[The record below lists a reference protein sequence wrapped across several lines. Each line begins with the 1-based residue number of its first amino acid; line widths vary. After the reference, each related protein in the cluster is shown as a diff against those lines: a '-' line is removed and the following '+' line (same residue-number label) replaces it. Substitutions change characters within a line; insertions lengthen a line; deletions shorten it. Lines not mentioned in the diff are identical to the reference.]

1 MSREEAS
8 VVSAATDTVNANA
21 PVDSSP
27 SVEKAQPAVAIPAQ
41 DEFPGTAKVISIMTC
56 VYGIMFLGGLD
67 RTIVSTA
74 TPAITNEFH
83 SLGDVG
89 WYGSAYL
96 IAATAFVPFIGKIY
110 RQYDPKWVFIATFL
124 LFEIGS
130 VVCGAANSSVTF
142 IVGRAIAGL
151 GNGGSFTG
159 MMTIMVYIIPLHKR
173 PMYQAIGGLSIG
185 VTSVLGPLIGGAFTT
200 DVSWR
205 WCFYINLCVGMPF
218 VGYLVFFLKLPNM
231 PKKDRQSF
239 REQCRKLDPAGTTV
253 FIGSI
258 TSLLLAVQWGGSTYA
273 WSNGR
278 IIALF
283 VVFGVTMPIF
293 VWIQHLAGEDA
304 SMPLRII
311 TQRSVAL
318 ATIYA
323 TLVGGSLTSLIYYV
337 PLWFQAVE
345 NVSAIESG
353 VRTIPMMLAMMLG
366 ALLAGAFVRRQGYY
380 VPPMILAGVL
390 SPIGAGLVST
400 FWLDTSEGKWIGYQI
415 IYGFGIGVGLQQTGL
430 AIQAVLDR
438 KDVPIG
444 GAFNFF
450 GMGLGGGIFVSVTDN
465 IFINQFAANLKGI
478 PNLPPDFA
486 KDAGATA
493 LRKLVPAD
501 ELHQVLV
508 AYNGALK
515 DCFYVGVALAALL
528 GPVALGMEW
537 KDIRKKPQ
545 GQTKSAAVPADSGDK
560 KDETVKG
567 GEV

>member
-1 MSREEAS
+1 MTREEAS
-8 VVSAATDTVNANA
+8 VTEAATDSVNGKM
-21 PVDSSP
+21 PMDISS
-27 SVEKAQPAVAIPAQ
+27 SVEKAHTVATPAQ
-41 DEFPGTAKVISIMTC
+41 DEFPRTAKVISIMFC

-89 WYGSAYL
+89 WYGIAYL

-124 LFEIGS
+124 LFEIGPL
-130 VVCGAANSSVTF
+130 VYGAANSSAMFT
-142 IVGRAIAGL
+142 IGRAIAGL

-159 MMTIMVYIIPLHKR
+159 LMTIMVYIIPLHKR
-173 PMYQAIGGLSIG
+173 PMYQAVGGLSMG
-185 VTSVLGPLIGGAFTT
+185 VTSVLGPLVGGALTT
-200 DVSWR
+200 GVSWR
-205 WCFYINLCVGMPF
+205 WCFYINICVGMPF
-218 VGYLVFFLKLPNM
+218 AAYVVFFLKLPNM
-231 PKKDRQSF
+231 SKRERLSI
-239 REQCRKLDPAGTTV
+239 REQCRQLDPAGTTV
-253 FIGSI
+253 FIGSV

-283 VVFGVTMPIF
+283 LVFGVTMPIF
-293 VWIQHLAGEDA
+293 VWIEHRAGDDA

-311 TQRSVAL
+311 TRRSVAL

-323 TLVGGSLTSLIYYV
+323 TLIGGSLTSLVYYI
-337 PLWFQAVE
+337 PLWFQAIE
-345 NVSAIESG
+345 DVSAIESG
-353 VRTIPMMLAMMLG
+353 VRTIPMMLAMILS
-366 ALLAGAFVRRQGYY
+366 ALFAGAWVRKQGYY
-380 VPPMILAGVL
+380 VPPMLLAGTL
-390 SPIGAGLVST
+390 SSTGAGLIST

-415 IYGFGIGVGLQQTGL
+415 IYGAGVGLGLEQTGL

-450 GMGLGGGIFVSVTDN
+450 GIGLGGAIFVSVTDN
-465 IFINQFAANLKGI
+465 IFINRFAADLRGI
-478 PNLPPDFA
+478 PNLPPEFA

-493 LRKLVPAD
+493 LRKIVPTD
-501 ELHQVLV
+501 DLHQVLV

-515 DCFYVGVALAALL
+515 DCFYVSVALAALL
-528 GPVALGMEW
+528 APVALGMEW

-545 GQTKSAAVPADSGDK
+545 GQPESAAARAAGGDK
-560 KDETVKG
+560 QEEAVKG